1 MSIGTKFSGY
11 SRDGVRRLYMGGGG
25 GGPTQTTS
33 TSYNTNVPEYA
44 RPYVETMLGATQK
57 QLFTGND
64 TEDGGYNITGF
75 KPYTPYSTNA
85 SDYIAGFSPLQQKA
99 QQTVGGKQVPGQF
112 KTASDVTGQGIMG
125 AAQVGQQASNLYGL
139 GNAAAS
145 AGNQYAQQA
154 TDPYSMSAY
163 MSPYMQNVLQGQM
176 SEAVRQSEMQ
186 KMGNQA
192 QAVQAGA
199 YGGSR
204 QALVESERQ
213 RNLGTQLGGI
223 QAQGLQNA
231 FQNAQQAQQFGSTL
245 GLQGLQAGAGM
256 YGQGVGAQQAAI
268 NQMMQGAGQYA
279 GLGAQQLQAEQGI
292 ANLQSQ
298 VGAQMQSQE
307 QQKINQAIQ
316 DYANAQQ
323 YPLMQLG
330 TMSNMLRGLPMQ
342 AQTTQQYVAAPNAI
356 TQGIGTAGAAASIYN
371 ATKAEGGV
379 IKSMAQG
386 GITSVPS
393 YDVGGEV
400 KGQLADMSI
409 EELEKQA
416 NGSPSRTVREMA
428 KELLREK
435 QMARVP
441 QGASPVGPMGVDYQ
455 APQLAGGGIIAFAQ
469 PEEENNYS
477 LVKDS
482 FMDRINAA
490 AARPLSTRLSDNSG
504 APPVTTED
512 AGGAPPPRKYN
523 DLPEIAAM
531 QAEADKQ
538 SALAGRDTAEIVK
551 EIKAQAGP
559 NVGAQEQ
566 RAKIMSERANLA
578 DEAQRQR
585 HMRLAQF
592 FARWGSTSG
601 PVLVAGMNA
610 LNEKLPDMIEDQRV
624 FRKAKL
630 ELDKT
635 VYDLDQAT
643 RLEDKGDLKEAR
655 ALKEKAA
662 ERAMH
667 LNQYIGNN
675 ATQLKRE
682 EMSNAAMIEKEKI
695 QSKAQLAGISQRSA
709 EMAASKNEVL
719 LNTAARD
726 LQNARQNIATR
737 NSRDEQAGKD
747 ANAVTMYNTQLSNA
761 EGDPSKVSAY
771 IKNEY
776 EQAQKRIANRNKAD
790 AKIEKAAEDNYAR
803 IHKKVTG
810 EDYVGS
816 NTNAP
821 PSPAGSDLSAQDRQ
835 ALDWANSNPN
845 DPRSAAIK
853 KRLGV

>member
-1 MSIGTKFSGY
+1 M
-11 SRDGVRRLYMGGGG
+11 
-25 GGPTQTTS
+25 
-33 TSYNTNVPEYA
+33 
-44 RPYVETMLGATQK
+44 
-57 QLFTGND
+57 
-64 TEDGGYNITGF
+64 
-75 KPYTPYSTNA
+75 
-85 SDYIAGFSPLQQKA
+85 
-99 QQTVGGKQVPGQF
+99 
-112 KTASDVTGQGIMG
+112 DVTGRGIMG
-125 AAQVGQQASNLYGL
+125 AAQVGQQAGSLYGM
-139 GNAAAS
+139 GNAAAN

-154 TDPYSMSAY
+154 TDPNAISAY
-163 MSPYMQNVLQGQM
+163 MSPYMQNVLQGQQN
-176 SEAVRQSEMQ
+176 EAIRQSEMQ
-186 KMGNQA
+186 KQGNQA

-199 YGGSR
+199 FGGSR
-204 QALVESERQ
+204 QALVEAERQ

-231 FQNAQQAQQFGSTL
+231 FQNAQQAQQYGAGL
-245 GLQGLQAGAGM
+245 NLQGLQAGAGM
-256 YGQGVGAQQAAI
+256 YGQGIGAQQAAI
-268 NQMMQGAGQYA
+268 NQAMQGAGQYA
-279 GLGAQQLQAEQGI
+279 GLGAQQLQTEQGI
-292 ANLQSQ
+292 ANLQNT

-307 QQKINQAIQ
+307 QQKINQSIQ

-400 KGQLADMSI
+400 KGQLASMDI
-409 EELEKQA
+409 AELERQA
-416 NGSPSRTVREMA
+416 KESPSNTVREMA

-435 QMARVP
+435 KMAQTP

-469 PEEENNYS
+469 PDEDNNYS

-490 AARPLSTRLSDNSG
+490 ANVPAPAGIPEPKATDLGAVPLR
-504 APPVTTED
+504 
-512 AGGAPPPRKYN
+512 RYN

-538 SALAGRDTAEIVK
+538 SAYAARDTAEIAN

-566 RAKIMSERANLA
+566 RAKIMAEKANMA

-592 FARWGSTSG
+592 FAKWGSTAGST
-601 PVLVAGMNA
+601 LVAGMNA

-643 RLEDKGDLKEAR
+643 RLEGIGNLKEAR

-667 LNQYIGNN
+667 LNQYIGTN

-682 EMSNAAMIEKEKI
+682 EMADKTRIESEKIQASARSGDRALQYDSLNFQKALAADTAAQQKLATALGDIQQAQARDKTYDRAQRTINDYNAMIE
-695 QSKAQLAGISQRSA
+695 
-709 EMAASKNEVL
+709 
-719 LNTAARD
+719 
-726 LQNARQNIATR
+726 
-737 NSRDEQAGKD
+737 
-747 ANAVTMYNTQLSNA
+747 
-761 EGDPSKVSAY
+761 
-771 IKNEY
+771 
-776 EQAQKRIANRNKAD
+776 RNKDNKNYKPDPQITAD
-790 AKIEKAAEDNYAR
+790 AKLAESLVQKREAADEEKLKIVRAEAEKARLRLSR
-803 IHKKVTG
+803 ITDPTDKEKDKDKEKVKGKNQPT
-810 EDYVGS
+810 VS
-816 NTNAP
+816 NWN
-821 PSPAGSDLSAQDRQ
+821 
-835 ALDWANSNPN
+835 
-845 DPRSAAIK
+845 
-853 KRLGV
+853 